1 LQGLQRQLREIAGPL
16 FGVILIWIIIFAMA
30 PIARD
35 NAWDSIENV
44 LENATGSGL
53 FIMCCGMTIAL
64 IGNCLDLSVG
74 SIYALVSVV
83 VGQLLKAGV
92 PIPVAILL
100 GLGAGALCGVINGAI
115 VVRTGIPTLIATL
128 GTQMA
133 FRGVADMIGA
143 GVDMEQFGKTFDWL
157 GSGLI
162 GPGVCSL
169 IAFLVIWFILAK
181 TRFGFQVF
189 AQGGNEEVARLA
201 GIPVK
206 RNIILVYMICGIMA
220 GLASIVYTARVD
232 FAYVDRGQGWELL
245 AIAGVV
251 IGGTSMFG
259 GIGGVGKTVLGVLIY
274 ESIFAGLIYL
284 HYDAFWQQVAT
295 GAVLIVAVWI
305 DSFQRRANASRRS
318 GPNTASKRSL
328 WSRVGIGG

>member
-1 LQGLQRQLREIAGPL
+1 MQRQLREIAGPL
-16 FGVILIWIIIFAMA
+16 LGLVLIWIVIFALA
-30 PIARD
+30 PIARSWEAFD
-35 NAWDSIENV
+35 NV

-74 SIYALVSVV
+74 STYALVSVV

-92 PIPVAILL
+92 PVPVAIVA
-100 GLGAGALCGVINGAI
+100 GLGAGALCGIINGSI
-115 VVRTGIPTLIATL
+115 VVKTGIPTLIATL

-143 GVDMEQFGKTFDWL
+143 GVDMEQFGKTFDWI
-157 GSGLI
+157 GTGLV
-162 GPGVCSL
+162 GPMVCSA
-169 IAFLVIWFILAK
+169 IAFFVIWFILSK
-181 TRFGFQVF
+181 TRLGFQTF

-206 RNIILVYMICGIMA
+206 RNIVLIYMICGIMA

-232 FAYVDRGQGWELL
+232 FAYVDRGQGVELL

-259 GIGGVGKTVLGVLIY
+259 GVGGVGKTVLGVLIY

-295 GAVLIVAVWI
+295 GVVLILAVWI
-305 DSFQRRANASRRS
+305 DHTQRRAGASRRT
-318 GPNTASKRSL
+318 GANTANKRSL
-328 WSRVGIGG
+328 WRRVGTWI

>member
-1 LQGLQRQLREIAGPL
+1 MQRQLREIAGPL
-16 FGVILIWIIIFAMA
+16 LGLVLIWIVIFALA
-30 PIARD
+30 PIARSW
-35 NAWDSIENV
+35 ASVENV

-74 SIYALVSVV
+74 STYALVSVV

-92 PIPVAILL
+92 PVPVAIVA
-100 GLGAGALCGVINGAI
+100 GLGAGALCGIINGSI
-115 VVRTGIPTLIATL
+115 VVKTGIPTLIATL

-143 GVDMEQFGKTFDWL
+143 GVDMEQFGKTFDWI
-157 GSGLI
+157 GTGLV
-162 GPGVCSL
+162 GPMVCSA
-169 IAFLVIWFILAK
+169 IAFFVIWFILSK
-181 TRFGFQVF
+181 TRLGFQTF

-206 RNIILVYMICGIMA
+206 RNIVLIYMICGIMA

-232 FAYVDRGQGWELL
+232 FAYVDRGQGVELL

-259 GIGGVGKTVLGVLIY
+259 GVGGVGKTVLGVLIY

-295 GAVLIVAVWI
+295 GVVLILAVWI
-305 DSFQRRANASRRS
+305 DHTQRRAGASRRT
-318 GPNTASKRSL
+318 GANTANKRSR
-328 WSRVGIGG
+328 WRRVGTWI

>member
-1 LQGLQRQLREIAGPL
+1 MQRQVREIAGPL
-16 FGVILIWIIIFAMA
+16 LGLIVIWLLIFALA
-30 PIARD
+30 PLSRT
-35 NAWDSIENV
+35 WDAVENV
-44 LENATGSGL
+44 LEISTGTGL

-92 PIPVAILL
+92 PVPIAIVA
-100 GLGAGALCGVINGAI
+100 GLGAGALCGVINGVI
-115 VVRTGIPTLIATL
+115 VSKSGIPTLIATL
-128 GTQMA
+128 GTQLA

-143 GVDMEQFGKTFDWL
+143 GVDMEQFGKTFDWI
-157 GSGLI
+157 GTGLQ
-162 GPGVCSL
+162 GPLLCSA
-169 IAFLVIWFILAK
+169 IAFFALWFILAK
-181 TRFGFQVF
+181 TRFGYQVF
-189 AQGGNEEVARLA
+189 AQGGNAEVARLA

-206 RNIILVYMICGIMA
+206 RNIVLIYMVCGIMA

-259 GIGGVGKTVLGVLIY
+259 GVGGVGKTVLGVLIY
-274 ESIFAGLIYL
+274 ESIFAGLIYM
-284 HYDAFWQQVAT
+284 HYNAYWQQVAT
-295 GAVLIVAVWI
+295 GVVLILAVWL
-305 DSFQRRANASRRS
+305 DSFQRRASASRRA
-318 GPNTASKRSL
+318 GANIARKRSL
-328 WSRVGIGG
+328 WSRVGIGS

>member
-1 LQGLQRQLREIAGPL
+1 MQRQLREIAGPL
-16 FGVILIWIIIFAMA
+16 LGLVLIWVVILALA

-35 NAWDSIENV
+35 WEAFDNV

-53 FIMCCGMTIAL
+53 FILCVGMTIAL

-83 VGQLLKAGV
+83 VGQLLVAHV
-92 PIPVAILL
+92 PFPLAILA
-100 GLGAGALCGVINGAI
+100 GLGAGAICGVINGTI
-115 VVRTGIPTLIATL
+115 VVVTGIPTLIATL

-133 FRGVADMIGA
+133 FRGVADMWGA
-143 GVDMEQFGKTFDWL
+143 GVDMEQFGKTFDWI
-157 GSGLI
+157 GTGLP
-162 GPGVCSL
+162 GPLLTSA
-169 IAFLVIWFILAK
+169 IAFFVLWFILSK
-181 TRFGFQVF
+181 TRFGFQVY
-189 AQGGNEEVARLA
+189 AQGGNAEVARLA

-206 RNIILVYMICGIMA
+206 RNIVLIYMICGIMA

-232 FAYVDRGQGWELL
+232 FAYVDRGQGIELL

-295 GAVLIVAVWI
+295 GAVLIIAVWV
-305 DSFQRRANASRRS
+305 DHTQRRASASRRT
-318 GPNTASKRSL
+318 GVDTARKRNL
-328 WSRVGIGG
+328 WSRFRVAS

>member
-1 LQGLQRQLREIAGPL
+1 MQRQVREIAGPL
-16 FGVILIWIIIFAMA
+16 VGLVLIWAVILALA

-35 NAWDSIENV
+35 WEAFDNV

-53 FIMCCGMTIAL
+53 FILCVGMTIAL

-83 VGQLLKAGV
+83 VGQLLVAHV
-92 PIPVAILL
+92 PFPIAIAV
-100 GLGAGALCGVINGAI
+100 GLGAGAVCGIINGTI
-115 VVRTGIPTLIATL
+115 VVVTGIPTLIATL

-133 FRGVADMIGA
+133 FRGVADMWGA
-143 GVDMEQFGKTFDWL
+143 GVDMERFGKEFDWI
-157 GSGLI
+157 GTGLP
-162 GPGVCSL
+162 GPLLCST
-169 IAFLVIWFILAK
+169 IAFLVLWFILAK
-181 TRFGFQVF
+181 TRFGYQVY
-189 AQGGNEEVARLA
+189 AQGGNAEVARLA

-206 RNIILVYMICGIMA
+206 RNIILIYMICGIMA

-232 FAYVDRGQGWELL
+232 FAYVDRGQGIELL

-284 HYDAFWQQVAT
+284 HYDAFWQLVAT
-295 GAVLIVAVWI
+295 GVVLIVAVWI
-305 DSFQRRANASRRS
+305 DHTQRRANASRRT
-318 GPNTASKRSL
+318 GVIAARKRSL
-328 WSRVGIGG
+328 WSRAGFGS

>member
-1 LQGLQRQLREIAGPL
+1 MQKQLREIAGPL
-16 FGVILIWIIIFAMA
+16 LGLILIWIFIFALA
-30 PIARD
+30 PISRD
-35 NAWDSIENV
+35 WSSVENV
-44 LENATGSGL
+44 LENSTGSGL

-74 SIYALVSVV
+74 SIYALASVV

-92 PIPVAILL
+92 PIPIAVLA
-100 GLGAGALCGVINGAI
+100 GLGAGALCGIVNGTI
-115 VVRTGIPTLIATL
+115 VSRTGIPTLIATL

-157 GSGLI
+157 GSGLQ
-162 GPGVCSL
+162 GPLFCSA
-169 IAFLVIWFILAK
+169 IAFLTIWFILSK
-181 TRFGFQVF
+181 TRFGYQVF

-206 RNIILVYMICGIMA
+206 RNIVLIYMICGIMA
-220 GLASIVYTARVD
+220 ALASIVYTARVD

-295 GAVLIVAVWI
+295 GVVLILAVWI
-305 DSFQRRANASRRS
+305 DHTQRRASASRRT
-318 GPNTASKRSL
+318 GVNIAKKRSL
-328 WSRVGIGG
+328 WSRVGIGS

>member
-1 LQGLQRQLREIAGPL
+1 MPQLISLMPHPKRRL
-16 FGVILIWIIIFAMA
+16 
-30 PIARD
+30 
-35 NAWDSIENV
+35 
-44 LENATGSGL
+44 
-53 FIMCCGMTIAL
+53 
-64 IGNCLDLSVG
+64 
-74 SIYALVSVV
+74 
-83 VGQLLKAGV
+83 
-92 PIPVAILL
+92 
-100 GLGAGALCGVINGAI
+100 AI
-115 VVRTGIPTLIATL
+115 VVKTGIPTLIATL

-143 GVDMEQFGKTFDWL
+143 GVDMEQFGKTFDWI
-157 GSGLI
+157 GSGLQ
-162 GPGVCSL
+162 GPLLCSV
-169 IAFLVIWFILAK
+169 IAFLIIWFILAK

-295 GAVLIVAVWI
+295 GVVLILAVWI
-305 DSFQRRANASRRS
+305 DHTQRRAGASRRT
-318 GPNTASKRSL
+318 GANTANKRSR
-328 WSRVGIGG
+328 WRRVGTWI

>member
-1 LQGLQRQLREIAGPL
+1 LQRQLREIAGPL
-16 FGVILIWIIIFAMA
+16 VGLVLIWIVIFALA
-30 PIARD
+30 PIARSW
-35 NAWDSIENV
+35 ASVENV

-53 FIMCCGMTIAL
+53 FILCVGMTIAL

-74 SIYALVSVV
+74 STYALVSVV
-83 VGQLLKAGV
+83 VGQLLKAGAPV
-92 PIPVAILL
+92 PVAIVA
-100 GLGAGALCGVINGAI
+100 GLGAGALCGIINGSI
-115 VVRTGIPTLIATL
+115 VVKTGIPTLIATL

-143 GVDMEQFGKTFDWL
+143 GVDMEQFGKTFDWI
-157 GSGLI
+157 GTGLV
-162 GPGVCSL
+162 GPMVCSA
-169 IAFLVIWFILAK
+169 IAFFVVWFILSK
-181 TRFGFQVF
+181 TRLGFQTF

-206 RNIILVYMICGIMA
+206 RNIVLIYMICGIMA

-232 FAYVDRGQGWELL
+232 FAYVDRGQGIELL

-259 GIGGVGKTVLGVLIY
+259 GVGGVGKTVLGVLIY

-295 GAVLIVAVWI
+295 GVVLILAVWI
-305 DSFQRRANASRRS
+305 DHTQRRASASRRTGS
-318 GPNTASKRSL
+318 DTANKRSL
-328 WSRVGIGG
+328 WRRVGFGS

>member
-1 LQGLQRQLREIAGPL
+1 MQRQLREIAGPL
-16 FGVILIWIIIFAMA
+16 LGLVLIWIVIFALA
-30 PIARD
+30 PIARSW
-35 NAWDSIENV
+35 ASVENV

-74 SIYALVSVV
+74 STYALVSVV

-92 PIPVAILL
+92 PVPVAIVA
-100 GLGAGALCGVINGAI
+100 GLGAGALCGIINGSI
-115 VVRTGIPTLIATL
+115 VVKTGIPTLIATL

-143 GVDMEQFGKTFDWL
+143 GVDMEQFGKTFDWI
-157 GSGLI
+157 GTGLV
-162 GPGVCSL
+162 GPMVCSA
-169 IAFLVIWFILAK
+169 IAFFVIWFILSK
-181 TRFGFQVF
+181 TRLGFQTF

-206 RNIILVYMICGIMA
+206 RNIVLIYMICGIMA

-232 FAYVDRGQGWELL
+232 FAYVDRGQGVELL

-259 GIGGVGKTVLGVLIY
+259 GVGGVGKTVLGVLIY

-295 GAVLIVAVWI
+295 GVVLILAVWI
-305 DSFQRRANASRRS
+305 DHTQRRAGASRRT
-318 GPNTASKRSL
+318 GANTANKRSL
-328 WSRVGIGG
+328 WRRVVTWI

>member
-1 LQGLQRQLREIAGPL
+1 MQRQLREIAGPL
-16 FGVILIWIIIFAMA
+16 LGLVLIWIVIFALA
-30 PIARD
+30 PIARSW
-35 NAWDSIENV
+35 ASVENV

-74 SIYALVSVV
+74 STYALVSVV

-92 PIPVAILL
+92 PVPVAIVA
-100 GLGAGALCGVINGAI
+100 GLGAGALCGIINGSI
-115 VVRTGIPTLIATL
+115 VVKTGIPTLIATL

-143 GVDMEQFGKTFDWL
+143 GVDMEQFGKTFDWI
-157 GSGLI
+157 GTGLV
-162 GPGVCSL
+162 GPMVCSA
-169 IAFLVIWFILAK
+169 IAFFVIWFILSK
-181 TRFGFQVF
+181 TRLGFQTF

-206 RNIILVYMICGIMA
+206 RNIVLIYMICGIMA

-232 FAYVDRGQGWELL
+232 FAYVDRGQGVELL

-259 GIGGVGKTVLGVLIY
+259 GVGGVGKTVLGVLIY

-295 GAVLIVAVWI
+295 GVVLILAVWI
-305 DSFQRRANASRRS
+305 DHTQRRAGASRRT
-318 GPNTASKRSL
+318 GANTANKRSL
-328 WSRVGIGG
+328 WRRVGTWI

>member
-1 LQGLQRQLREIAGPL
+1 MPRQIREIAGPL
-16 FGVILIWIIIFAMA
+16 LGLVIIWLVILALA

-35 NAWDSIENV
+35 WEAFDNV
-44 LENATGSGL
+44 LENSMGSGL
-53 FIMCCGMTIAL
+53 LIMCFGMTIAL

-83 VGQLLKAGV
+83 VGQLLVAHV
-92 PIPVAILL
+92 PFPIAMIL
-100 GLGAGALCGVINGAI
+100 GLGAGALCGVINGGIVAI
-115 VVRTGIPTLIATL
+115 TGIPTLIATL

-143 GVDMEQFGKTFDWL
+143 GVDMEQFGKAFDWF
-157 GSGLI
+157 GTGLP
-162 GPGVCSL
+162 GPLFCST
-169 IAFLVIWFILAK
+169 IAFLVVWFILSK
-181 TRFGFQVF
+181 TRFGFQVY

-206 RNIILVYMICGIMA
+206 RNIVLIYMICGIMSA
-220 GLASIVYTARVD
+220 LASIVYTARVD
-232 FAYVDRGQGWELL
+232 FAYVDRGQGVELL

-259 GIGGVGKTVLGVLIY
+259 GIGGAGRTVVGVLIY

-284 HYDAFWQQVAT
+284 HYDAFWQLVAT
-295 GAVLIVAVWI
+295 GVVLIIAVWV
-305 DSFQRRANASRRS
+305 DSIQRRASASRRT
-318 GPNTASKRSL
+318 GVMTAKKRSI
-328 WSRVGIGG
+328 WDRFRPAT

>member
-1 LQGLQRQLREIAGPL
+1 MQRQLREIGGPL
-16 FGVILIWIIIFAMA
+16 LGLILIWVVIFALA

-35 NAWDSIENV
+35 WASVENV

-92 PIPVAILL
+92 PVPIAIVA
-100 GLGAGALCGVINGAI
+100 GLGAGALCGIINGGI
-115 VVRTGIPTLIATL
+115 VIRTGIPTLIATL

-133 FRGVADMIGA
+133 FRGVADIIGA
-143 GVDMEQFGKTFDWL
+143 GVDMEQFGKTFGWL

-162 GPGVCSL
+162 GPLVCSV
-169 IAFLVIWFILAK
+169 IAFVVIWFILSK
-181 TRFGFQVF
+181 TRLGFQVY
-189 AQGGNEEVARLA
+189 AQGGNAEVARLA

-206 RNIILVYMICGIMA
+206 RNIVLIYMICGIMA
-220 GLASIVYTARVD
+220 ALSSIVWTARVD
-232 FAYVDRGQGWELL
+232 FAYVAYGQGMEMF

-259 GIGGVGKTVLGVLIY
+259 GVGGVGKTVLGVLIY

-284 HYDAFWQQVAT
+284 HYDAFWQQIAT
-295 GAVLIVAVWI
+295 GVVLILAVWI
-305 DSFQRRANASRRS
+305 DSLQRRASASRRT
-318 GPNTASKRSL
+318 GANTVSKRSL
-328 WSRVGIGG
+328 WSRVGIGS

>member
-1 LQGLQRQLREIAGPL
+1 VQRQLREIAGPL
-16 FGVILIWIIIFAMA
+16 LGLVLIWIVIFALA
-30 PIARD
+30 PIARSW
-35 NAWDSIENV
+35 ASVENV

-74 SIYALVSVV
+74 STYALVSVV

-92 PIPVAILL
+92 PVPVAIVA
-100 GLGAGALCGVINGAI
+100 GLGAGALCGIINGSI
-115 VVRTGIPTLIATL
+115 VVKTGIPTLIATL

-143 GVDMEQFGKTFDWL
+143 GVDMEQFGKTFDWI
-157 GSGLI
+157 GTGLV
-162 GPGVCSL
+162 GPMVCSA
-169 IAFLVIWFILAK
+169 IAFFVIWFILSK
-181 TRFGFQVF
+181 TRLGFQTF

-206 RNIILVYMICGIMA
+206 RNIVLIYMICGIMA

-232 FAYVDRGQGWELL
+232 FAYVDRGQGVELL

-259 GIGGVGKTVLGVLIY
+259 GVGGVGKTVLGVLIY

-295 GAVLIVAVWI
+295 GVVLILAVWI
-305 DSFQRRANASRRS
+305 DHTQRRAGASRRT
-318 GPNTASKRSL
+318 GANTANKRSR
-328 WSRVGIGG
+328 WRRVGTWI

>member
-1 LQGLQRQLREIAGPL
+1 LQRQLREIAGPL
-16 FGVILIWIIIFAMA
+16 LGLVLIWIVIFALA
-30 PIARD
+30 PIARSW
-35 NAWDSIENV
+35 ASVENV

-74 SIYALVSVV
+74 STYALVSVV

-92 PIPVAILL
+92 PVPVAIVA
-100 GLGAGALCGVINGAI
+100 GLGAGALCGIINGSI
-115 VVRTGIPTLIATL
+115 VVKTGIPTLIATL

-143 GVDMEQFGKTFDWL
+143 GVDMEQFGKTFDWI
-157 GSGLI
+157 GTGLV
-162 GPGVCSL
+162 GPMVCSA
-169 IAFLVIWFILAK
+169 IAFFVIWFILSK
-181 TRFGFQVF
+181 TRLGFQTF

-206 RNIILVYMICGIMA
+206 RNIVLIYMICGIMA

-232 FAYVDRGQGWELL
+232 FAYVDRGQGVELL

-259 GIGGVGKTVLGVLIY
+259 GVGGVGKTVLGVLIY

-295 GAVLIVAVWI
+295 GVVLILAVWI
-305 DSFQRRANASRRS
+305 DHTQRRAGASRRT
-318 GPNTASKRSL
+318 GANTANKRSR
-328 WSRVGIGG
+328 WRRVGTWI